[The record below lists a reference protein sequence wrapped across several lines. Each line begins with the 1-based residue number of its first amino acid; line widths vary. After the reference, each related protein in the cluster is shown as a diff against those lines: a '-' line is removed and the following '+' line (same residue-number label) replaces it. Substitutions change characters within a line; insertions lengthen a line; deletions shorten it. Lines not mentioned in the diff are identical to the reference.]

1 MLFENRNMKKILPSL
16 LFILIFCTPGKLIAQ
31 SSVNTLDVV
40 GWNVEWFGSPSN
52 GPANDDLQE
61 ANAKKI
67 MRWLD
72 ADLYGLVEMVDT
84 MRIRRLVDSLG
95 NTEYGYVISPYCT
108 QATAPSGAAWL
119 TGQKMVFV
127 YRKSIFTNITTRGLM
142 RNSATAN
149 TNFAS
154 GRFPFMFSATATI
167 NGISKNVNFI
177 VLHAKAGSTVDDFNK
192 RLGGAQELKDTLD
205 AQFSTTNNFIIGDF
219 NDALHN
225 SIYTGSP
232 TSSYLPIVS
241 DSTDSDHY
249 KSITLP
255 LGAGGQTSMIN
266 FPNVIDNHVISN
278 EVEAYYVLNS
288 AQIKT
293 DVITVIPDYVSAHN
307 TSDHYPVF
315 SKYSLAGIITGV
327 PNVTANELGI
337 KVYPNPFTQNIY
349 ITASKTL
356 TNVQLKLVNMHGQI
370 LNTRSYGF
378 IAAGSTVQPSFPPMA
393 KGIYFL
399 HVETKQYKTVVK
411 LIQL

>member
-1 MLFENRNMKKILPSL
+1 MKKLLACL
-16 LFILIFCTPGKLIAQ
+16 LFICFNSIAGKISAQ

-40 GWNVEWFGSPSN
+40 GWNIEWFGSPTN
-52 GPANDDLQE
+52 GPTDDNLQE

-95 NTEYGYVISPYCT
+95 NTEYGYIISPYCT
-108 QATAPSGAAWL
+108 QATAPSGPAWL

-127 YRKSIFTNITTRGLM
+127 YRKSIFSNITTRGLM

-177 VLHAKAGSTVDDFNK
+177 VLHGKAGSTLADYNK

-205 AQFSTTNNFIIGDF
+205 AQFSATNNFIIGDF
-219 NDALHN
+219 NDALHTT
-225 SIYTGSP
+225 IYPGASV
-232 TSSYLPIVS
+232 TSYIPIVM
-241 DSTDSDHY
+241 DSTDADHY

-255 LGAGGQTSMIN
+255 LGAAGQTSMIN

-278 EVEAYYVLNS
+278 EVVPFYVLNS
-288 AQIKT
+288 AQIRT
-293 DVITVIPDYVSAHN
+293 DVTSVIPDYVTAHN

-315 SKYSLAGIITGV
+315 SKYSLAGIITSV
-327 PNVTANELGI
+327 PNVTPNELGI

-349 ITASKTL
+349 ITAAKTL
-356 TNVQLKLVNMHGQI
+356 TNVQLKLVNMQGQVLNI
-370 LNTRSYGF
+370 LSYGF

-399 HVETKQYKTVVK
+399 HVETRQYKTVVK
-411 LIQL
+411 LVQL